1 MTDLQVL
8 VSIIPDAP
16 WHRQRL
22 NNNPN
27 FNDNIEAG
35 EQIEYEDEEDFST
48 IIIENETLP
57 IDWTFISENNIKTVC
72 SLIKSNFPRD
82 ILIDDLDWEKIS
94 RNHHLPCNIVKEY
107 PNFPWNFFAIS
118 RYNHNF
124 DFSLLTIFP
133 DEDWDFEAL
142 SYNEN
147 ININIVKE
155 NLNLP
160 WDLAVLSS
168 NVGISW
174 NDIVNNME
182 LPWIRNYI
190 LSNPNLNWK
199 IVVNN
204 MDFILNNFEDEVQ
217 DEDQDQDKYKSF
229 FESLSWNNFK
239 SHPLLMKR
247 EKQKNAEIQHIKSM
261 NKIYKILHIDN
272 CLYTHIIMIV
282 KNYLV

>member
-8 VSIIPDAP
+8 VSIFPDAP
-16 WHRQRL
+16 WHKGRL

-27 FNDNIEAG
+27 FNHNIEA
-35 EQIEYEDEEDFST
+35 EEEIEYEDDEEDFST

-57 IDWTFISENNIKTVC
+57 INWTFISENNIKTVC

-82 ILIDDLDWEKIS
+82 ILIDFLDWEKIS

-124 DFSLLTIFP
+124 DFSLLSLFP
-133 DEDWDFEAL
+133 DEDWDFTAL
-142 SYNEN
+142 SYNEK

-160 WDLAVLSS
+160 WDWDFLSS

-174 NDIVNNME
+174 NDIINNME
-182 LPWIRNYI
+182 LPWVRNNI
-190 LSNPNLNWK
+190 LSNPNLTWK
-199 IVVNN
+199 IIVDN
-204 MDFILNNFEDEVQ
+204 MDFILNNFED
-217 DEDQDQDKYKSF
+217 DYIDTRQDKYKSF

-247 EKQKNAEIQHIKSM
+247 EKQKNTELQHIKSM
-261 NKIYKILHIDN
+261 NKIYKILVMDN
-272 CLYTHIIMIV
+272 RLYTHIIIIV